1 MDKEFNLI
9 TALRIVLKWKKPILV
24 LIIVSGIAAALFSVF
39 VMDEYFLS
47 SSTFYPSNQY
57 VSDRSMI
64 FNSQNT
70 GGQIEYF
77 GGKGDVNRIL
87 TIANSEPIIDY
98 IIDSFKLVEHYKID
112 RTKAYWKTK
121 VRKKF
126 DKNYEAIKT
135 EHDAV
140 EISIFDTDPKL
151 ASDIVNAVVDK
162 VDEENKSHI
171 NETKKN
177 LFNLISNQILEQQR
191 NVNGYVDT
199 LSLLA
204 TQYKVKVS
212 SGAPGTVIV
221 EGTDVRAVQQYKALL
236 AKQENAE
243 KELNNRIN
251 IKEQMEV
258 AMKSNTS
265 SLFIVEKA
273 TPADRRE
280 KPVRSLVVL
289 ITMLFTAFV
298 SLIGVLLIEQIRD
311 LKAQL

>member
-9 TALRIVLKWKKPILV
+9 AALRIVLKWKTPILV
-24 LIIVSGIAAALFSVF
+24 LVIVSGIAAALFSVF

-47 SSTFYPSNQY
+47 ASTFYPSNQY

-87 TIANSEPIIDY
+87 TIANSEPVIDY

-112 RTKAYWKTK
+112 RTAAYWKTK

-151 ASDIVNAVVDK
+151 AAAIVNAVVDK

-171 NETKKN
+171 NETKKS
-177 LFNLISNQILEQQR
+177 LYTLISNQILEQQR

-199 LSLLA
+199 LSSLA
-204 TQYKVKVS
+204 SQFKIKVTS
-212 SGAPGTVIV
+212 ASGTVVV
-221 EGTDVRAVQQYKALL
+221 EGNDVRAVQLYKSIL

-289 ITMLFTAFV
+289 ITMLFTMFV
-298 SLIGVLLIEQIRD
+298 SLIGVLLIEQIRE

>member
-9 TALRIVLKWKKPILV
+9 TALRIVLKWQKPILI
-24 LIIVSGIAAALFSVF
+24 LIVISGIAAGLFSVF

-47 SSTFYPSNQY
+47 WSTVYPTNQY
-57 VSDRSMI
+57 ANDRNVI
-64 FNSQNT
+64 FNSLSSS
-70 GGQIEYF
+70 GQVEYF
-77 GGKGDVNRIL
+77 GSKGDVNRVL
-87 TIANSEPIIDY
+87 TIANSEPIVQY

-112 RTKAYWKTK
+112 RGTAYWKTK

-140 EISIFDTDPKL
+140 KISMFDTDPKL
-151 ASDIVNAVVDK
+151 ASAMVNAVVEK
-162 VDEENKSHI
+162 VDEENKSHV
-171 NETKKN
+171 NETKQN
-177 LFNLISNQILEQQR
+177 LYNLISAQILEQQK
-191 NVNGYVDT
+191 NVSSLGDT
-199 LSLLA
+199 LSVLGSE
-204 TQYKVKVS
+204 YKIKVS

-221 EGTDVRAVQQYKALL
+221 DGNNARAVQLYKTLL
-236 AKQENAE
+236 AQQENAE

-251 IKEQMEV
+251 IQQQMAV
-258 AMKSNTS
+258 ALKSNSS
-265 SLFIVEKA
+265 SLFIVERA
-273 TPADRRE
+273 EPADRRE
-280 KPVRSLVVL
+280 KPVRSLVVI

>member
-112 RTKAYWKTK
+112 RTAAYWKTK

-140 EISIFDTDPKL
+140 DISIFDTDPKL
-151 ASDIVNAVVDK
+151 AAAIVNAVVEK

-177 LFNLISNQILEQQR
+177 LFNLISNQILEQQK

-199 LSLLA
+199 LSMLA
-204 TQYKVKVS
+204 TLYKVKVS

>member
-9 TALRIVLKWKKPILV
+9 AAIRIMLKWKTPIAILV
-24 LIIVSGIAAALFSVF
+24 VVSGIAAALFSVF

-47 SSTFYPSNQY
+47 ASTFYPSNQY

-87 TIANSEPIIDY
+87 TIANSEPVMDF
-98 IIDSFKLVEHYKID
+98 IIDSFKLIDHYKID
-112 RTKAYWKTK
+112 RNSAYYRTK
-121 VRKKF
+121 VRKKL

-151 ASDIVNAVVDK
+151 AAAIVNTVVDR
-162 VDEENKSHI
+162 VDELNKSHI

-177 LFNLISNQILEQQR
+177 LFNLISSQILEQQQ
-191 NVNGYVDT
+191 NVYKYVDT
-199 LSLLA
+199 LSQLA
-204 TQYKVKVS
+204 TQYKIKVS

-221 EGTDVRAVQQYKALL
+221 EGNDVRAVQLYKSLL
-236 AKQENAE
+236 AKQENTE

-280 KPVRSLVVL
+280 KPVRSVVVL
-289 ITMLFTAFV
+289 LTMLFTFFV
-298 SLIGVLLIEQIRD
+298 SLIGVLLIEQIKQI
-311 LKAQL
+311 KAQL